1 MKNARPADINEP
13 GISNGNSSPLV
24 TPVTQNSNGSRPG
37 LFRTPIS
44 GGVQSATSSHGLPH
58 PAVAVRN
65 LIEQVSCLHG
75 LEGMFSETP

>member
-1 MKNARPADINEP
+1 MNP
-13 GISNGNSSPLV
+13 
-24 TPVTQNSNGSRPG
+24 PVTTAGTQNTGGSRAG

-65 LIEQVSCLHG
+65 LIEQVLSFDQAYQG
-75 LEGMFSETP
+75 YSYFNSSST